1 MQKTGIRQ
9 TKRSEWGYKVKGRG
23 KRLRIAVSIKD
34 LKAIK
39 DFCLKTLKAKKQTN
53 KKTDKNKNILWLTQK
68 N

>member
-34 LKAIK
+34 LKTIK
-39 DFCLKTLKAKKQTN
+39 DFCLKTLKAKKRQIKKQT
-53 KKTDKNKNILWLTQK
+53 KTKIYYG
-68 N
+68 